1 MLIKTLLC
9 CNRCEVVER
18 RAKYE
23 LNKSVKRLHLVEG
36 FLVAIKN
43 MTSVINIVR
52 ESPEADSAIERL
64 ESSFGISREQ
74 AVGVMGL
81 TLRRLTSLEQQKL
94 VDEESSLKAK

>member
-1 MLIKTLLC
+1 MFILRC
-9 CNRCEVVER
+9 HRCEVVER

-43 MTSVINIVR
+43 MASVISIVR

-81 TLRRLTSLEQQKL
+81 TLRRLTSLEYQKL